1 MFFFFF
7 SLENNNQLL
16 ISWHN
21 ENGHTG
27 ELSLEWLKQNSYSVM
42 AQEHRN
48 QQMVTQPYVG
58 KVNGMIG
65 QFGGLIVTLKI
76 TSLLLKSPEHYKSFT
91 AGFQI
96 VFFKLSLWL
105 KWISTGPTPDLL
117 EKERI
122 YNEVQRHVGQSQWAC
137 MESTN
142 WIPA

>member
-1 MFFFFF
+1 MNKDILTYSVLIRWKEVILDFYVTFGKFQFVFFFFF

-96 VFFKLSLWL
+96 VF
-105 KWISTGPTPDLL
+105 
-117 EKERI
+117 
-122 YNEVQRHVGQSQWAC
+122 
-137 MESTN
+137 
-142 WIPA
+142 

>member
-1 MFFFFF
+1 MILDFYVTFGKFQFMFFFFF

-27 ELSLEWLKQNSYSVM
+27 ELSLEWLKQNSYSVK
-42 AQEHRN
+42 AQEHRT

-65 QFGGLIVTLKI
+65 QFGDLIVTLKI

-96 VFFKLSLWL
+96 VF
-105 KWISTGPTPDLL
+105 
-117 EKERI
+117 
-122 YNEVQRHVGQSQWAC
+122 
-137 MESTN
+137 
-142 WIPA
+142 